1 MSELQDTIMD
11 KFDNLK
17 DFIEDFIEDF
27 PERLKDYYEDTFTL
41 PRQFLIF
48 ESIIFISLLLI
59 FYKWNPYQIQS
70 KNPLIVIQVLLIV
83 FFFMMTSFL
92 FVKRRSELYDTSEI
106 TLKLFLMKTASTFF
120 VAMSLITIVMFIVWI
135 ARNFKS
141 ANTAI
146 TILSNLVII
155 LGALGLLYQIFRDK
169 DSSKINTKG
178 GILGRIKKLILS
190 IISFFI
196 DIVESTKK
204 ELNITTST
212 TIFLLVVEIILIS
225 IHFLSPYIMRKIITH
240 DGKILLNEPIYLE
253 NKTVLGTHE
262 TLYGKNEEFSED
274 GGFKHYYHYAL
285 SGWFTINP
293 QPPNTRAA
301 YSNYTD
307 ILNYG
312 NKPRVQ
318 FNSAK
323 NILRVQVQTDDNT
336 IVDVYSA
343 EGVVLFQRWNHIVI
357 NYDGGNMDVFL
368 NGVLVGSKPNIAPYM
383 EYDNVIVGADNGI
396 EGGVCNIVYY
406 NRNLTQSE
414 ISMEYRLLEGKSL
427 PII

>member
-1 MSELQDTIMD
+1 
-11 KFDNLK
+11 
-17 DFIEDFIEDF
+17 
-27 PERLKDYYEDTFTL
+27 
-41 PRQFLIF
+41 
-48 ESIIFISLLLI
+48 
-59 FYKWNPYQIQS
+59 
-70 KNPLIVIQVLLIV
+70 
-83 FFFMMTSFL
+83 
-92 FVKRRSELYDTSEI
+92 
-106 TLKLFLMKTASTFF
+106 
-120 VAMSLITIVMFIVWI
+120 
-135 ARNFKS
+135 
-141 ANTAI
+141 
-146 TILSNLVII
+146 
-155 LGALGLLYQIFRDK
+155 
-169 DSSKINTKG
+169 
-178 GILGRIKKLILS
+178 
-190 IISFFI
+190 
-196 DIVESTKK
+196 
-204 ELNITTST
+204 
-212 TIFLLVVEIILIS
+212 
-225 IHFLSPYIMRKIITH
+225 MRKIITH

-262 TLYGKNEEFSED
+262 ILYGKNEEFSED

-312 NKPRVQ
+312 NKQRVQ